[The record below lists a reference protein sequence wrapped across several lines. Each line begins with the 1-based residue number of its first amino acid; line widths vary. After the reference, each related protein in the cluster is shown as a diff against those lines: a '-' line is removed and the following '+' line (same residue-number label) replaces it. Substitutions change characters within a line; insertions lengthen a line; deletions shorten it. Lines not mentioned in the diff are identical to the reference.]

1 MFDGDVKHPD
11 EIHIVLINVFFTGGN
26 KVLYLQ
32 HLEDLLVSFVDQV
45 VVVVK
50 LNLFLDTVVFLGG
63 YVVLTVDPFH

>member
-50 LNLFLDTVVFLGG
+50 LNLFLDTVVFLRG

>member
-1 MFDGDVKHPD
+1 MFDGDVKHPY
-11 EIHIVLINVFFTGGN
+11 EIHIVLINVFFAGGK

-50 LNLFLDTVVFLGG
+50 LNLFLDTVVFLRG

>member
-63 YVVLTVDPFH
+63 YVVLTVDSFH